1 MLIKKKSLSHLI
13 LSLLFLTV
21 LPSSLCAESFRVRKT
36 AVLSLES
43 IRNQDGTIDTN
54 ASSTVNAGINDAIF
68 IKLPEDLTFIQGIEL
83 NIKIPSIV
91 TKCPNTIIY
100 SIYENV
106 SPFPSE
112 KTIDYTGKELYTSVY
127 PGLVSLTIQIPLIRG
142 NTIQKTPYADKTLI
156 PEHSRNFVF
165 IRNQLAM
172 KGVPQEINSAQ
183 FVITAKPILIN
194 KDRLVIRTKNKP
206 SDLTVI
212 VDDKQVEL
220 DKNNSCY
227 LKPGVRNV
235 TISAASARTENRSC
249 IIEVGKN
256 SFLDIDFQ
264 STAPQ
269 VFISMPQ
276 GTHVTVD
283 NQAADVKN
291 GTLSLAPGE
300 HTLKFSLGGYEIVK
314 QLTIIEGRNYSVDVK
329 LDADVIEN

>member
-1 MLIKKKSLSHLI
+1 MLGKKVLRVLSF
-13 LSLLFLTV
+13 SLLFAFAGAA
-21 LPSSLCAESFRVRKT
+21 SLSAESFRVRKT

-54 ASSTVNAGINDAIF
+54 ASATVNAGINDAIF
-68 IKLPEDLTFIQGIEL
+68 IKLPEDLSFIQGIEL

-127 PGLVSLTIQIPLIRG
+127 PGLVSLTVQIPLIRG

-172 KGVPQEINSAQ
+172 KGVPQEINNAQ

-194 KDRLVIRTKNKP
+194 KGRLVIRTKNHP

-220 DKNNSCY
+220 DKNNSVY

-235 TISAASARTENRSC
+235 TISAASVRTENRSC

-256 SFLDIDFQ
+256 SFLDIDLQ

-283 NQAADVKN
+283 NQAAEVKN
-291 GTLSLAPGE
+291 GSLSLAPGE
-300 HTLKFSLGGYEIVK
+300 HTLKFSLGGYEIIK
-314 QLTIIEGRNYSVDVK
+314 QVTIQEGRNYSINVR
-329 LDADVIEN
+329 LDADLTEN